1 MKKIVITEEQA
12 KKLVGLIIN
21 EQNVADPNSAD
32 NTKER
37 RYSFNGY
44 NGSLGVLYKNGQ
56 PYVINPETKELEELV
71 RLSEIK
77 IIINKNKKPVPDDN
91 TRFGIELAEY
101 LTELGFN
108 YQKYGGLGF
117 YVVCWDDIKYNLPY
131 FMKINVLPS
140 DGMPFKLDELQMV
153 SEKNGSEIIA
163 GKTRSENYAISGQFI
178 LDGDYVPSE
187 DDGGTKV
194 TRYYFCV
201 QTEGGKNTVV
211 SAEYEPNE
219 KVNVEDFVGAKD
231 PTHNEVIKSGTGP
244 YKTAAEARQ
253 NCNKKPIPKL
263 PEVVPFGEYFPN
275 NVSAIK
281 VPTSSEFVK
290 KLTEFFNAGGTLKKI
305 TIKASAS
312 KVPAGSVENDKNSGL
327 WRDNKNY
334 DTAAVG
340 NNDDKTGNLQLTKAR
355 AYNLYLELLNIFPQL
370 KSVPHELIALGSI
383 GDEWKPGMA
392 PDAANYSN
400 YRKVDLILDK

>member
-21 EQNVADPNSAD
+21 EQNVADPNSTD
-32 NTKER
+32 NTGER
-37 RYSFNGY
+37 RYSFNGL
-44 NGSLGVLYKNGQ
+44 NGSLNVLYKNGQ
-56 PYVINPETKELEELV
+56 PYVINAQTKELEELV
-71 RLSEIK
+71 RLSEVK
-77 IIINKNKKPVPDDN
+77 IIIKNKKPVPDDN
-91 TRFGIELAEY
+91 TTFGIELAGY
-101 LTELGFN
+101 VDELGVN
-108 YQKYGGLGF
+108 YQKAQGYGF
-117 YVVCWDDIKYNLPY
+117 YIVCWDDIKYNAPY
-131 FMKINVLPS
+131 YMKINVLPR

-153 SEKNGSEIIA
+153 DEKNGAEIIA
-163 GKTRSENYAISGQFI
+163 GKTRTENYAISGVFL
-178 LDGDYVPSE
+178 LDADAIPV
-187 DDGGTKV
+187 DDGGRKP

-201 QTEGGKNTVV
+201 QTEGGKNVVV

-231 PTHNEVIKSGTGP
+231 PTHNEIIKSGTGP

-263 PEVVPFGEYFPN
+263 PEVIPFGEYFPN
-275 NVSAIK
+275 NVSTIK

-290 KLTEFFNAGGTLKKI
+290 KLSEFFNAGGTLKKI

-355 AYNLYLELLNIFPQL
+355 AYNLYLELLNMFPQL

-383 GDEWKPGMA
+383 GDEWKPGMD
-392 PDAANYSN
+392 PNSANYSN